1 MKTDYSWRPYFIA
14 TQERPLSHE
23 EYSIVEQLLNI
34 NGEQF
39 RGQLSKLV
47 VVGRCGCEI
56 CPTIFFVPYKSGN
69 DEQKVSELAGFDSN
83 HQSVV
88 AVLIQDGGV
97 LTQLEFYSADG
108 HQSVGIPIIGKTA
121 ANVDRDVSD

>member
-39 RGQLSKLV
+39 RGQLSGLV

-56 CPTIFFVPYKSGN
+56 CPTIFFAPYQSGN
-69 DEQKVSELAGFDSN
+69 DEQEVSALAGFDSN

-97 LTQLEFYSADG
+97 LTQLEFYSPDG
-108 HQSVGIPIIGKTA
+108 HQSVGIPIIGPSTA
-121 ANVDRDVSD
+121 NIDHEVGE